1 MMYVTVPEPYR
12 QLGFSGLFHLEIDAP
27 VGYREELKA
36 RAPHI
41 IPGSIGWLL
50 LEVTSEGRAV
60 LVRKDSYAIAD
71 LMLEPRPKKGVPD

>member
-1 MMYVTVPEPYR
+1 MIYVTVPESYR
-12 QLGFSGLFHLEIDAP
+12 QLGFSGLFHLEIDTP

-36 RAPHI
+36 TAPRI

-71 LMLEPRPKKGVPD
+71 LMLKPRPRKEVPN